1 MKKLAT
7 LALILIYLNV
17 NSQSQIHASAGY
29 KAIEIGYTYQN
40 EEFLNFGFSASVV
53 DAGTVEKRANKND
66 VNRNIHDFES
76 DVVPALF
83 GEVGGA
89 FDSITITGKIGTAYL
104 DQRINSIQEK
114 QKLYLA
120 VGMRFGLKVSEN
132 VQINAGYDNIN
143 SALAGLTFNFN

>member
-17 NSQSQIHASAGY
+17 NAQSQIHASAGY

-40 EEFLNFGFSASVV
+40 EEFLNFGFSASLV

-66 VNRNIHDFES
+66 VNKKIHDLKS

-83 GEVGGA
+83 GEVGGT
-89 FDSITITGKIGTAYL
+89 FDSITITGKLGTAYL
-104 DQRINSIQEK
+104 DQRINGIQEK

-120 VGMRFGLKVSEN
+120 VGIRFGYYVSDN
-132 VQINAGYDNIN
+132 IQVVGSYDNVN
-143 SALAGLTFNFN
+143 SVMAGIQIGN